1 MTKTTRRRAA
11 GVAVVVAVLEWT
23 SGAAA
28 TESGAR
34 SIMAESLGTD
44 GRPTAVVRV
53 DNEAAVSAGELESA
67 EGRAEDVFRRIGI
80 RVTWVDKETAIREDI
95 RAPYTVVVMVAG
107 RWHDHGG
114 QQRLVDDA
122 LGLASPVAH
131 RAYVYYDRVMAMQ
144 VESRRS
150 IGSTLGDVIAHE
162 LGHLLLPPPSHSST
176 GIMRTN
182 ISFEPLIETFNGVQA
197 RQVRSRLR
205 QAP

>member
-44 GRPTAVVRV
+44 GRPTVVVRV

-67 EGRAEDVFRRIGI
+67 EGRAADVFRRIGI
-80 RVTWVDKETAIREDI
+80 RVTWVDKETAIREEI
-95 RAPYTVVVMVAG
+95 RAPYTVVVMVAK
-107 RWHDHGG
+107 RSHDDGG
-114 QQRLVDDA
+114 QQRLAHDA
-122 LGLASPVAH
+122 LGLAAPVAH
-131 RAYVYYDRVMAMQ
+131 RAHVYYDRVVA
-144 VESRRS
+144 VRVGLRCS
-150 IGSTLGDVIAHE
+150 IATTLGDVIAHE

-176 GIMRTN
+176 GIMRPN
-182 ISFEPLIETFNGVQA
+182 LSFKSSITTFNEAQA
-197 RQVRSRLR
+197 QQVRSRLR

>member
-11 GVAVVVAVLEWT
+11 GVAVVVAVLGWT

-67 EGRAEDVFRRIGI
+67 EGRAADVFRRIGI
-80 RVTWVDKETAIREDI
+80 CVTWVDKETAIREDI
-95 RAPYTVVVMVAG
+95 RAPYTVVVMVAR
-107 RWHDHGG
+107 RWHDGG

-131 RAYVYYDRVMAMQ
+131 RAYVYYDRVVAMQ

-176 GIMRTN
+176 GIMRPD
-182 ISFEPLIETFNGVQA
+182 ISFEPLIETFNGAQA
-197 RQVRSRLR
+197 RQVRSGLR